1 MYITLAEAK
10 KHLLIDDSF
19 TSDDAYITALIEVA
33 EDSTAQHLDIALDSL
48 TVGGELPPA
57 VKESILLMVGNLYA
71 NREPVS
77 YSSVTKIPYT
87 LEYLVG
93 LYKHYFIP

>member
-1 MYITLAEAK
+1 MYITLEEAK
-10 KHLLIDDSF
+10 KHLQIDSTF
-19 TSDDAYITALIEVA
+19 TDDDNYISALIGVA
-33 EDSTAQHLDIALDSL
+33 EDSVAQHLDIALESL
-48 TVGGELPPA
+48 VVGGTIPPA
-57 VKESILLMVGNLYA
+57 IKQSILLMVGNLYA

-77 YSSVTKIPYT
+77 YSSVSRVPYT